1 MNSLF
6 KLNNYLILD
15 LYEIQ
20 LESNEGF
27 FRFHG
32 SKNFSKNLVFQNNE
46 YLFLPCELS
55 AFEKSS
61 DGRQS
66 RPSLKIANVNNYF
79 SKILADRNDLVGKKF
94 YRKKILARDLDII
107 NFTDGVNPYGISSFN
122 TYIAFDKLIINL
134 KKSENKQEI
143 ELELSSKID
152 IQNLNIPARKV
163 TNDTCGWN
171 YRCSGCNYGNT
182 SNYAGPIIKNGYG
195 DSAPALYFFQTA
207 WKNSVS
213 STPSYPGI
221 TSNIGLPI
229 ADQND
234 KTFLA
239 GYKTNLNNNSYN
251 LTSLT
256 YKGEWLSTRTYSKG
270 DFIFIDPLPSMDLDE
285 ESYVTIPLNS
295 PKTFF
300 VCLQDNVVNKN
311 PLDNTDFWKQDKC
324 SKTLNGCLLRFED
337 NKTSAGNSRTSLP
350 FGAFPATYPYDNDV
364 KK

>member
-1 MNSLF
+1 MNTLF
-6 KLNNYLILD
+6 KLDNYVILD
-15 LYEIQ
+15 LYEIE

-55 AFEKSS
+55 AFEKTSN
-61 DGRQS
+61 GRQS

-94 YRKKILARDLDII
+94 YRKKILAKDLDVI

-182 SNYAGPIIKNGYG
+182 SNYAGPIIKNASG
-195 DSAPALYFFQTA
+195 DAANALYFFQNV
-207 WKNSVS
+207 WQNSVS

-221 TSNIGLPI
+221 TSNIGVPI

-234 KTFLA
+234 KTFLLA
-239 GYKTNLNNNSYN
+239 YKSSLSNNSYN
-251 LTSLT
+251 LPSLT
-256 YKGEWLSTRTYSKG
+256 YKGEWLSTRNYNKG

-295 PKTFF
+295 PKIFF
-300 VCLQDNVVNKN
+300 VCIEDNVINKN
-311 PLDNTDFWKQDKC
+311 PLDNTNVWKQDKC

-337 NKTSAGNSRTSLP
+337 NKTSSGNSRTSLP